1 MAFIVDEN
9 TGDITLVQGDSGE
22 IAIEGLPTDSN
33 YSVYFSFYNEKRIII
48 GEVVTQ
54 TSSASFVTMF
64 IPTSLTNLLVV
75 NKDDDYTEYYYEIK
89 ICNENTG
96 YEDTMCIND
105 SDIGDLNVVRVYPK
119 KVEGIINE

>member
-1 MAFIVDEN
+1 MAFVVDEN
-9 TGDITLVQGDSGE
+9 TGNITLVQGDSGE

-48 GEVVTQ
+48 SEIVTQ

-64 IPTSLTNLLVV
+64 IPASLTNLLVV
-75 NKDDDYTEYYYEIK
+75 NKDDDYTEYYYGIK

-105 SDIGDLNVVRVYPK
+105 KDIGDLNAVKVYPK